1 MVTEVTIISIEEK
14 NMIFDRV
21 GAAYIGELGRGLKL
35 YVSINV
41 AIWYVMDC
49 PVQWDVVMDILG
61 VLLVLVNK

>member
-1 MVTEVTIISIEEK
+1 
-14 NMIFDRV
+14 MIFDRV